1 MTSFKQWNLSESGM
15 AFDPQTGESFHL
27 NETAR
32 QILRLL
38 RQGKTLEETTA
49 EIAKK
54 FGIPYEQALT
64 AALEF
69 QVQLE
74 MLSAA

>member
-1 MTSFKQWNLSESGM
+1 MTSFKHWHLSEAGM

-32 QILRLL
+32 HLLRLL
-38 RQGKTLEETTA
+38 RQGKTLEETTQEVA
-49 EIAKK
+49 EA
-54 FGIPYEQALT
+54 FGISYEQALT

-74 MLSAA
+74 ILSAA

>member
-1 MTSFKQWNLSESGM
+1 MTSFKHWNLSDSGM
-15 AFDPQTGESFHL
+15 AFDPQSGESFHL

-32 QILRLL
+32 LILSLL
-38 RQGKTLEETTA
+38 RQGRTLEDA
-49 EIAKK
+49 SREIATR
-54 FGIPYEQALT
+54 FAISYEQALT

>member
-1 MTSFKQWNLSESGM
+1 MTSFKHWNLSDTGM

-32 QILRLL
+32 KILTLL
-38 RQGKTLEETTA
+38 RQGKTVEEAST
-49 EIAKK
+49 EISKA
-54 FGIPYEQALT
+54 FSIPYEQALT
-64 AALEF
+64 TALEF